1 MIINNLKKYLIIV
14 LCVIL
19 GYSVSNLVIDFVEKK
34 NEKFFYYSTV
44 AINNPLNI
52 DENLA
57 LKNIT
62 LNRLYFDTN
71 FSLLVSEKNLNF
83 FIKNLIVNRT
93 GFESA
98 IRGDLFNYTDS
109 MVMDSK
115 ITYNDNRVCIG
126 KILDLNKSIL
136 LNELTYNIKTKLH
149 SLDEPLN
156 RKCIE
161 FIQNNLE
168 NKIDNYRKHLKNS
181 ISEEI
186 KIIEKKL
193 EEVLEE
199 VKDKKNI
206 EILTSPQYM
215 GIGQDFKPIG
225 IDFVI
230 KYYVQN
236 INFYNFLVNEYSKPV
251 KSNFKVIKTEKKII
265 DPLLRYSAINYMG
278 IYFGFLIGLIIVYY
292 RKIINYLTIVWKK

>member
-14 LCVIL
+14 LCVIV

-52 DENLA
+52 DENLV

-71 FSLLVSEKNLNF
+71 NFPLLVSEKNLNF
-83 FIKNLIVNRT
+83 FIKNFIVTRSN
-93 GFESA
+93 FESH

-136 LNELTYNIKTKLH
+136 TNELTYNIKTKFH
-149 SLDEPLN
+149 SLDESLN
-156 RKCIE
+156 KKCIE

-181 ISEEI
+181 ISKEI
-186 KIIEKKL
+186 KIIEKK
-193 EEVLEE
+193 LEE

-206 EILTSPQYM
+206 EILTSPQPM
-215 GIGQDFKPIG
+215 G
-225 IDFVI
+225 IDFII